1 MENKF
6 RGQALNLNV
15 IVKEFTQ
22 EIKTDG
28 GLDLTGYTDANE
40 KQKSGIIVSIGTECP
55 TNSDGEFKIKIGQKV
70 IFDKFQS
77 TPFTQDGIPYIL
89 IDYRALIWTE

>member
-22 EIKTDG
+22 EIKTEG

-55 TNSDGEFKIKIGQKV
+55 QTPKGEFKIKEGQKV
-70 IFDKFQS
+70 IFDKFKA
-77 TPFTQDGIPYIL
+77 TPFTQDGIPYTL
-89 IDYRALIWTE
+89 VCYLDLIWTE